1 MKSTLLGLL
10 WMGTLLAQD
19 AAGDA
24 VFRRYDRNGDGL
36 VTSAEFPLP
45 KIFAKFDRDGD
56 GVITYAEYRQV
67 SSVTTSVTT
76 SVPVDELTAL
86 KAPGP
91 LIQKPGD
98 LGIGRLVIDGTFTVL
113 GGQQRRLSSFKSHK
127 GLVVAMTS
135 STCPVSKRYLPSL
148 VALDAELQAQGL
160 ALILVN
166 PYASETSAEIQAQ
179 LQAAG
184 YRGLYV
190 HDKDSTLSRILGART
205 TTEVFLLDATRT
217 LLYRG
222 ALDDQYGTNYNRDT
236 PRQNF
241 LKDAVSDL
249 LGGRAVV
256 TAATSAPGCELD
268 LGPQTSGAPTKVT
281 YYGDVARIL
290 QQNCV
295 GCHHGGGIAP
305 FALDSLTGVKDRT
318 RVIRR
323 VVSQG
328 LMPPWFAAPEAPGKP
343 NPWAN
348 DCSLSERDKSDLIAW
363 IDSPDRPLGDP
374 AEAPRRL
381 IYPTE
386 WSIGQPDLI
395 IPLSKAY
402 DIKATGYLPYQ
413 RDVVQT
419 TLTEDR
425 WVAAFEIL
433 PSARDVV
440 HHVIVTVHEKNEKVA
455 DTESYWAAYVPG
467 NGSHVYP
474 VGFARKL
481 PAGAKINFQIHYT
494 PNGTAT
500 KERLRLGLIFAKS
513 PPKYE
518 MRTVAVPNVRLKIP
532 PGAANH
538 VETITRPIPVDL
550 PVTSLLAHMHVR
562 GKAFKFELTTPDGRT
577 ETLLDLPNY
586 DFNWQLRYDLKQPR
600 VLPRGSTVKLTAI
613 FDNSADNKS
622 NPDPTKLVRWG
633 PQTYDEMMIG
643 YFEYFVPVNR

>member
-1 MKSTLLGLL
+1 MNSSLLGLL
-10 WMGTLLAQD
+10 CAGTLLAQEP
-19 AAGDA
+19 AGDA
-24 VFRRYDRNGDGL
+24 VFRRYDRNGDGK
-36 VTSAEFPLP
+36 VTPEEFPLP
-45 KIFAKFDRDGD
+45 KIFAKFDVNHDGI
-56 GVITYAEYRQV
+56 ITLEEYRKV
-67 SSVTTSVTT
+67 AGLSSA
-76 SVPVDELTAL
+76 VPADELAAL

-98 LGIGRLVIDGTFTVL
+98 LGVGRLIPDVAFTDL
-113 GGQQRRLSSFKSHK
+113 SGQGHRLSAYKASK
-127 GLVVAMTS
+127 GLVLALTS
-135 STCPVSKRYLPSL
+135 STCPVSKRALPSL
-148 VALDAELQAQGL
+148 VALDASLQAQGL
-160 ALILVN
+160 TLILIN
-166 PYASETSAEIQAQ
+166 PYASETPADIQAQ

-184 YRGLYV
+184 YHGLYV
-190 HDKDSTLSRILGART
+190 HDKDMALCRALGART

-222 ALDDQYGTNYNRDT
+222 ALDDQYGTNYNREA
-236 PRQNF
+236 PRHTY
-241 LKDAVSDL
+241 LKDAVADFL
-249 LGGRAVV
+249 AGRAV
-256 TAATSAPGCELD
+256 TTGATSAPGCELD
-268 LGPQTSGAPTKVT
+268 LGPKPTATPTQVT
-281 YYGDVARIL
+281 YYRDVARIL

-318 RVIRR
+318 KVIRR

-348 DCSLSERDKSDLIAW
+348 DCSLSEKDKADLLAW

-374 AEAPRRL
+374 ADAPRRL
-381 IYPTE
+381 VYPTE

-402 DIKATGYLPYQ
+402 DIKATGYMPYQ

-419 TLTEDR
+419 TLTEDK
-425 WVAAFEIL
+425 WISAFEIL

-467 NGSHVYP
+467 NGSHTFP
-474 VGFARKL
+474 EGFARKL
-481 PAGAKINFQIHYT
+481 PAGAKLSFQIHYT

-500 KERLRLGLIFAKS
+500 KERLRLGLVYAKT

-518 MRTVAVPNVRLKIP
+518 MRTVAVPNVFLKIP

-538 VETITRPIPVDL
+538 VETVTRPVPVDL

-562 GKAFKFELTTPDGRT
+562 GKAFKFELTTPDGKT

-600 VLPRGSTVKLTAI
+600 VLPRGSTVKLTAV
-613 FDNSADNKS
+613 FDNSSDNKS

>member
-1 MKSTLLGLL
+1 MKSTLLVLL
-10 WMGTLLAQD
+10 LAAPLLAQEP
-19 AAGDA
+19 AGDG
-24 VFRRYDRNGDGL
+24 VFRRYDRNGDGK
-36 VTSAEFPLP
+36 VTPEEFPLP
-45 KIFAKFDRDGD
+45 KIFAKFDVNHDGI
-56 GVITYAEYRQV
+56 ITLEEYRKV
-67 SSVTTSVTT
+67 AGLSSA
-76 SVPVDELTAL
+76 VPADELAAL

-98 LGIGRLVIDGTFTVL
+98 LGVGRLIPDAAFNDL
-113 GGQQRRLSSFKSHK
+113 SGQGHRLSAYKASK
-127 GLVVAMTS
+127 GLVLALTS
-135 STCPVSKRYLPSL
+135 STCPVSKRTLPSL
-148 VALDAELQAQGL
+148 VALDASLQAQGL
-160 ALILVN
+160 QLILVN
-166 PYASETSAEIQAQ
+166 PYASETPADIQAQ
-179 LQAAG
+179 LKAAG
-184 YRGLYV
+184 YHGLYV
-190 HDKDSTLSRILGART
+190 HDKDMTLCRALGART

-222 ALDDQYGTNYNRDT
+222 ALDDQYGTNYNREAPQHT
-236 PRQNF
+236 F
-241 LKDAVSDL
+241 LKDAVADFL
-249 LGGRAVV
+249 AGRAV
-256 TAATSAPGCELD
+256 TTGATSAPGCELD
-268 LGPQTSGAPTKVT
+268 LGPKPTATPTQVT
-281 YYGDVARIL
+281 YYRDVARIL

-318 RVIRR
+318 KVIRR

-348 DCSLSERDKSDLIAW
+348 DCSLSEKDKADLLAW

-374 AEAPRRL
+374 ADAPRRL
-381 IYPTE
+381 VYPTE

-402 DIKATGYLPYQ
+402 DIKATGYMPYQ

-419 TLTEDR
+419 TLTEDK
-425 WVAAFEIL
+425 WISAFEIL

-467 NGSHVYP
+467 NGSHTFP
-474 VGFARKL
+474 EGFARKL
-481 PAGAKINFQIHYT
+481 PAGAKLSFQIHYT

-500 KERLRLGLIFAKS
+500 KERLRLGLVYAKT

-518 MRTVAVPNVRLKIP
+518 MRTVAVPNVFLKIP

-538 VETITRPIPVDL
+538 VETVTRPVPVDL
-550 PVTSLLAHMHVR
+550 LVTSLLAHMHVR
-562 GKAFKFELTTPDGRT
+562 GKAFKFELTTPDGKT

-600 VLPRGSTVKLTAI
+600 VLPRGSTVKLTAV

>member
-1 MKSTLLGLL
+1 MKSSLLGLL
-10 WMGTLLAQD
+10 CAGTLLAQEP
-19 AAGDA
+19 AGDA
-24 VFRRYDRNGDGL
+24 VFRRYDRNGDGK
-36 VTSAEFPLP
+36 VTPEEFPLP
-45 KIFAKFDRDGD
+45 KIFAKFDVNHD
-56 GVITYAEYRQV
+56 GVITLEEYRKV
-67 SSVTTSVTT
+67 AGLSSA
-76 SVPVDELTAL
+76 VPADELAAL

-98 LGIGRLVIDGTFTVL
+98 LGVGRLIPDAAFTDL
-113 GGQQRRLSSFKSHK
+113 SGQGHRLSAYKASK
-127 GLVVAMTS
+127 GLVLALTS
-135 STCPVSKRYLPSL
+135 STCPVSKRTLPSL
-148 VALDAELQAQGL
+148 LALDATLKAQGL
-160 ALILVN
+160 TLILVN
-166 PYASETSAEIQAQ
+166 PYASETPADIQAQ
-179 LQAAG
+179 LKAAG
-184 YRGLYV
+184 YHGLYV
-190 HDKDSTLSRILGART
+190 HDKDMALCRALGART

-222 ALDDQYGTNYNRDT
+222 ALDDQYGTNYNREAPQHT
-236 PRQNF
+236 Y
-241 LKDAVSDL
+241 LKDAIADFMA
-249 LGGRAVV
+249 GRAV
-256 TAATSAPGCELD
+256 TTGATSAPGCELD
-268 LGPQTSGAPTKVT
+268 LGPKPTATPTQVT
-281 YYGDVARIL
+281 YYRDVARIL

-318 RVIRR
+318 KVIRR

-348 DCSLSERDKSDLIAW
+348 DCSLSEKDKADLLAW

-374 AEAPRRL
+374 ADAPRRL
-381 IYPTE
+381 VYPTE

-402 DIKATGYLPYQ
+402 DIKATGYMPYQ

-419 TLTEDR
+419 TLTEDK
-425 WVAAFEIL
+425 WISAFEIL

-467 NGSHVYP
+467 NGSHTFP
-474 VGFARKL
+474 EGFARKL
-481 PAGAKINFQIHYT
+481 PAGAKLSFQIHYT

-500 KERLRLGLIFAKS
+500 KERLRLGLVYAKT

-518 MRTVAVPNVRLKIP
+518 MRTVAVPNIFLKIP

-538 VETITRPIPVDL
+538 VETVTRPVPVDL

-562 GKAFKFELTTPDGRT
+562 GKAFKFELTTPDGKT

-600 VLPRGSTVKLTAI
+600 VLPRGSTVKLTAV

>member
-1 MKSTLLGLL
+1 MKSSLLGLL
-10 WMGTLLAQD
+10 WVGALLAQEP
-19 AAGDA
+19 AGDA
-24 VFRRYDRNGDGL
+24 VFRRYDRNGDGK
-36 VTSAEFPLP
+36 VTPEEFPLP
-45 KIFAKFDRDGD
+45 KIFAKFDLNRD
-56 GVITYAEYRQV
+56 GVITYEEYRKA
-67 SSVTTSVTT
+67 SGLTAT
-76 SVPVDELTAL
+76 VPADELAAR

-91 LIQKPGD
+91 VIQKPGD
-98 LGIGRLVIDGTFTVL
+98 LGIGRLIPDAAGTDL
-113 GGQQRRLSSFKSHK
+113 GGQQRRLSSFKTSQ
-127 GLVVAMTS
+127 GLVLALTS

-148 VALDAELQAQGL
+148 VALDATLQAQGL
-160 ALILVN
+160 TLILVN
-166 PYASETSAEIQAQ
+166 PYASETSADIRAQ
-179 LQAAG
+179 LTAAG
-184 YRGLYV
+184 YRGIYLR
-190 HDKDSTLSRILGART
+190 DPDLSLARALGART
-205 TTEVFLLDATRT
+205 TTEVFLLDSTRT

-222 ALDDQYGTNYNRDT
+222 ALDDQYGTNYNREA
-236 PRQNF
+236 PRHPF
-241 LKDAVSDL
+241 LQDAIRDL
-249 LGGRAVV
+249 LAGRAVV

-268 LGPQTSGAPTKVT
+268 LGPQTSSAPTQVT

-295 GCHHGGGIAP
+295 ACHHGGGIAP
-305 FALDSLTGVKDRT
+305 FALDSFTGVKDRT
-318 RVIRR
+318 KVIRR
-323 VVSQG
+323 VVTQG

-348 DCSLSERDKSDLIAW
+348 DCSLSERDKADLLAW
-363 IDSPDRPLGDP
+363 IDSSDRPLGNP
-374 AEAPRRL
+374 ADAPRRL
-381 IYPTE
+381 TYPTE

-419 TLTEDR
+419 TLTEDK

-433 PSARDVV
+433 PSAREVV
-440 HHVIVTVHEKNEKVA
+440 HHVIVTMHEKNEKVA
-455 DTESYWAAYVPG
+455 DNESYWAAYVPG
-467 NGSHVYP
+467 NGSHVFP
-474 VGFARKL
+474 EGFARKL
-481 PAGAKINFQIHYT
+481 PAGAKLNFQIHYT

-500 KERLRLGLIFAKS
+500 KERLRLGLIYAKS

-518 MRTVAVPNVRLKIP
+518 MRTVAVPNILLKIP

-538 VETITRPIPVDL
+538 VETITRPVPVDL

-562 GKAFKFELTTPDGRT
+562 GKAFKFELTTPNGQT

-586 DFNWQLRYDLKQPR
+586 DFNWQLRYDFKQPR
-600 VLPRGSTVKLTAI
+600 VLPRGSTVKLTAV

>member
-1 MKSTLLGLL
+1 MKSSLLGLL
-10 WMGTLLAQD
+10 CAGSLLAQEP
-19 AAGDA
+19 AGDA
-24 VFRRYDRNGDGL
+24 VFRRYDRNGDGK
-36 VTSAEFPLP
+36 VTPEEFPLP
-45 KIFAKFDRDGD
+45 KIFAKFDVNHDGI
-56 GVITYAEYRQV
+56 ITLEEYRKV
-67 SSVTTSVTT
+67 AGLSSA
-76 SVPVDELTAL
+76 VPADELAAL

-98 LGIGRLVIDGTFTVL
+98 LGVGRLISDAAFTDL
-113 GGQQRRLSSFKSHK
+113 SGQGRRLSAYKASK
-127 GLVVAMTS
+127 GLVLALTS
-135 STCPVSKRYLPSL
+135 STCPVSKRTLPSL
-148 VALDAELQAQGL
+148 VALDASLQAQGIT
-160 ALILVN
+160 LILVN
-166 PYASETSAEIQAQ
+166 PYASETPADIQAQ
-179 LQAAG
+179 LKAAG
-184 YRGLYV
+184 YHGLYV
-190 HDKDSTLSRILGART
+190 HDKDMGLCRALGART

-222 ALDDQYGTNYNRDT
+222 ALDDQYGTNYNREAPQHT
-236 PRQNF
+236 Y
-241 LKDAVSDL
+241 LKDAVADFL
-249 LGGRAVV
+249 AGRAV
-256 TAATSAPGCELD
+256 TTGATSAPGCELD
-268 LGPQTSGAPTKVT
+268 LGPKPTATPTQVT
-281 YYGDVARIL
+281 YYRDVARIL

-318 RVIRR
+318 KVIRR

-348 DCSLSERDKSDLIAW
+348 DCSLSEKDKADLLAW

-374 AEAPRRL
+374 ADAPRRL
-381 IYPTE
+381 VYPTE

-402 DIKATGYLPYQ
+402 DIKATGYMPYQ

-419 TLTEDR
+419 TLTEDK
-425 WVAAFEIL
+425 WISAFEIL

-467 NGSHVYP
+467 NGAHTFP
-474 VGFARKL
+474 EGFARKL
-481 PAGAKINFQIHYT
+481 PAGAKLSFQIHYT

-500 KERLRLGLIFAKS
+500 KERLRLGLVYAKT

-518 MRTVAVPNVRLKIP
+518 MRTVAVPNVFLKIP

-538 VETITRPIPVDL
+538 VETVTRPVPVDL

-562 GKAFKFELTTPDGRT
+562 GKAFKFELTTPDGKT

-600 VLPRGSTVKLTAI
+600 VLPRGSTVKLTAV

-622 NPDPTKLVRWG
+622 NPDPTRLVRWG

>member
-1 MKSTLLGLL
+1 MKSSLLGLL
-10 WMGTLLAQD
+10 CAGTLLAQEP
-19 AAGDA
+19 AGDA
-24 VFRRYDRNGDGL
+24 VFRRYDRNGDGK
-36 VTSAEFPLP
+36 VTPEEFPLP
-45 KIFAKFDRDGD
+45 KIFAKFDVNHD
-56 GVITYAEYRQV
+56 GVITLEEYRKV
-67 SSVTTSVTT
+67 AGLSSA
-76 SVPVDELTAL
+76 VPADELAAL

-98 LGIGRLVIDGTFTVL
+98 LGVGRLIPDAAFTDL
-113 GGQQRRLSSFKSHK
+113 SGQGHRLSAYKASK
-127 GLVVAMTS
+127 GLVLALTS
-135 STCPVSKRYLPSL
+135 STCPVSKRTLPSL
-148 VALDAELQAQGL
+148 VALDATLKAQGL
-160 ALILVN
+160 TLILVN
-166 PYASETSAEIQAQ
+166 PYASETPADIQAQ
-179 LQAAG
+179 LKAAG
-184 YRGLYV
+184 YHGLYV
-190 HDKDSTLSRILGART
+190 HDKDMALCRALGART

-222 ALDDQYGTNYNRDT
+222 ALDDQYGTNYNREAPQHT
-236 PRQNF
+236 Y
-241 LKDAVSDL
+241 LKDAIADFMA
-249 LGGRAVV
+249 GRAV
-256 TAATSAPGCELD
+256 TTGATSAPGCELD
-268 LGPQTSGAPTKVT
+268 LGPKPTATPTQVT
-281 YYGDVARIL
+281 YYRDVARIL

-318 RVIRR
+318 KVIRR

-348 DCSLSERDKSDLIAW
+348 DCSLSEKDKADLLAW

-374 AEAPRRL
+374 ADAPRRL
-381 IYPTE
+381 VYPTE

-402 DIKATGYLPYQ
+402 DIKATGYMPYQ

-419 TLTEDR
+419 TLTEDK
-425 WVAAFEIL
+425 WISAFEIL

-467 NGSHVYP
+467 NGSHTFP
-474 VGFARKL
+474 EGFARKL
-481 PAGAKINFQIHYT
+481 PAGAKLSFQIHYT

-500 KERLRLGLIFAKS
+500 KERLRLGLVYAKT

-518 MRTVAVPNVRLKIP
+518 MRTVAVPNVFLKIP

-538 VETITRPIPVDL
+538 VETVTRPVPVDL

-562 GKAFKFELTTPDGRT
+562 GKAFKFELTTPDGKT

-600 VLPRGSTVKLTAI
+600 VLPRGSTVKLTAV

>member
-1 MKSTLLGLL
+1 MKSSLLGLL
-10 WMGTLLAQD
+10 CAGTLLAQEP
-19 AAGDA
+19 AGDA
-24 VFRRYDRNGDGL
+24 VFRRYDRNGDGK
-36 VTSAEFPLP
+36 VTPEEFPLP
-45 KIFAKFDRDGD
+45 KIFAKFDVNHDGI
-56 GVITYAEYRQV
+56 ITLEEYRKV
-67 SSVTTSVTT
+67 AGLSSA
-76 SVPVDELTAL
+76 VPADELAAL

-98 LGIGRLVIDGTFTVL
+98 LGVGRLIPDAAFTDL
-113 GGQQRRLSSFKSHK
+113 SGQGHRLSAYKASK
-127 GLVVAMTS
+127 GLVLALTS
-135 STCPVSKRYLPSL
+135 STCPVSKRTLPSL
-148 VALDAELQAQGL
+148 VALDASLQAQGL
-160 ALILVN
+160 QLILVN
-166 PYASETSAEIQAQ
+166 PYASETPADIQAQ
-179 LQAAG
+179 LKAAG
-184 YRGLYV
+184 YHGLYV
-190 HDKDSTLSRILGART
+190 HDKDMTLCRALRART

-222 ALDDQYGTNYNRDT
+222 ALDDQYGTNYNREAPQHT
-236 PRQNF
+236 Y
-241 LKDAVSDL
+241 LKDAVADFL
-249 LGGRAVV
+249 AGRAIAVG
-256 TAATSAPGCELD
+256 ATSAPGCELD
-268 LGPQTSGAPTKVT
+268 LGPKPTATPTQVT
-281 YYGDVARIL
+281 YYRDVARIL

-318 RVIRR
+318 KVIRR

-348 DCSLSERDKSDLIAW
+348 DCSLSEKDKADLLAW

-374 AEAPRRL
+374 ADAPRRL
-381 IYPTE
+381 VYPTE

-402 DIKATGYLPYQ
+402 DIKATGYMPYQ

-419 TLTEDR
+419 TLTEDK
-425 WVAAFEIL
+425 WISAFEIL

-467 NGSHVYP
+467 NGSHTFP
-474 VGFARKL
+474 EGFARKL
-481 PAGAKINFQIHYT
+481 PAGAKLSFQIHYT

-500 KERLRLGLIFAKS
+500 KERLRLGLVYAKT

-518 MRTVAVPNVRLKIP
+518 MRTVAVPNIFLKIP

-538 VETITRPIPVDL
+538 VETVTRPVPVDL

-562 GKAFKFELTTPDGRT
+562 GKAFKFELTTPDGKT

-600 VLPRGSTVKLTAI
+600 VLPRGSTVKLTAV

>member
-1 MKSTLLGLL
+1 MKSSLLGLL
-10 WMGTLLAQD
+10 CAGTLLAQEP
-19 AAGDA
+19 AGDA
-24 VFRRYDRNGDGL
+24 VFRRYDRNGDGK
-36 VTSAEFPLP
+36 VTPEEFPLP
-45 KIFAKFDRDGD
+45 KIFAKFDVNHD
-56 GVITYAEYRQV
+56 GVITLEEYRKV
-67 SSVTTSVTT
+67 AGLSSA
-76 SVPVDELTAL
+76 VPADELAAL

-98 LGIGRLVIDGTFTVL
+98 LGVGRLIPDAAFTDL
-113 GGQQRRLSSFKSHK
+113 SGQGHRLSAYKASK
-127 GLVVAMTS
+127 GLVLALTS
-135 STCPVSKRYLPSL
+135 STCPVSKRTLPSL
-148 VALDAELQAQGL
+148 VALDATLKAQGL
-160 ALILVN
+160 TLILVN
-166 PYASETSAEIQAQ
+166 PYASETPADIQAQ
-179 LQAAG
+179 LKAAG
-184 YRGLYV
+184 YHGLYV
-190 HDKDSTLSRILGART
+190 HDKDMALCRALGART

-222 ALDDQYGTNYNRDT
+222 ALDDQYGTNYNREAPQHT
-236 PRQNF
+236 Y
-241 LKDAVSDL
+241 LKDAIADFMA
-249 LGGRAVV
+249 GRAV
-256 TAATSAPGCELD
+256 TTGATSAPGCELD
-268 LGPQTSGAPTKVT
+268 LGPKPTATPTQVT
-281 YYGDVARIL
+281 YYRDVARIL

-318 RVIRR
+318 KVIRR

-348 DCSLSERDKSDLIAW
+348 DCSLSEKDKADLLAW

-374 AEAPRRL
+374 ADAPRRL
-381 IYPTE
+381 VYPTE

-402 DIKATGYLPYQ
+402 DIKATGYMPYQ

-419 TLTEDR
+419 TLTEDK
-425 WVAAFEIL
+425 WISAFEIL

-467 NGSHVYP
+467 NGSHTFP
-474 VGFARKL
+474 EGFARKL
-481 PAGAKINFQIHYT
+481 PAGAKLSFQIHYT

-500 KERLRLGLIFAKS
+500 KERLRLGLVYAKT

-518 MRTVAVPNVRLKIP
+518 MRTVAVPNIFLKIP

-538 VETITRPIPVDL
+538 VETVTRPVPVDL

-562 GKAFKFELTTPDGRT
+562 GKAFKFELTTPDGKT

-600 VLPRGSTVKLTAI
+600 VLPRGSTVKLTAV

>member
-1 MKSTLLGLL
+1 MKTSLLGLL
-10 WMGTLLAQD
+10 MASTLLAQ
-19 AAGDA
+19 APAGDA
-24 VFRRYDRNGDGL
+24 LFRRYDRNGDGT
-36 VTSAEFPLP
+36 VTPAELPIP
-45 KIFAKFDRDGD
+45 KIFEKFDVNQDG
-56 GVITYAEYRQV
+56 GITLEEYRKV
-67 SSVTTSVTT
+67 SGQGAA
-76 SVPVDELTAL
+76 VPADELAAL

-98 LGIGRLVIDGTFTVL
+98 LGVGRLIPDATFTDL
-113 GGQQRRLSSFKSHK
+113 QGQSHRLSSYKASK
-127 GLVVAMTS
+127 GVVLAMTS

-148 VALDAELQAQGL
+148 VALAPTLQAQGL
-160 ALILVN
+160 TLILVN
-166 PYASETSAEIQAQ
+166 PYASETTDAIRAQ
-179 LQAAG
+179 LKSAG

-190 HDKDSTLSRILGART
+190 QDKDLTLSRTLGART

-217 LLYRG
+217 LLYCG
-222 ALDDQYGTNYNRDT
+222 ALDDQYGTNYNRET
-236 PRQNF
+236 PRRTY
-241 LKDAVSDL
+241 LKDAIVDFVA
-249 LGGRAVV
+249 GRAVT

-268 LGPQTSGAPTKVT
+268 LGPKPTAAPTKVT

-295 GCHHGGGIAP
+295 SCHHGGGIAP
-305 FALDSLTGVKDRT
+305 FALDSLIGVKDRT
-318 RVIRR
+318 KVIRR

-348 DCSLSERDKSDLIAW
+348 DCSLSERDKTDLLAW
-363 IDSPDRPLGDP
+363 IDSSDRPLGNP
-374 AEAPRRL
+374 ADAPRRL
-381 IYPTE
+381 TYPSE

-419 TLTEDR
+419 TLTEDK
-425 WVAAFEIL
+425 WIAAFEIL
-433 PSARDVV
+433 PSAREVV

-455 DTESYWAAYVPG
+455 DHESYWAAYVPG
-467 NGSHVYP
+467 NGSYVFP

-481 PAGAKINFQIHYT
+481 PAGAKVNFQIHYT

-500 KERLRLGLIFAKS
+500 KERLRLGLVYAKS

-518 MRTVAVPNVRLKIP
+518 IRTVAVPNVFLKIP

-538 VETITRPIPVDL
+538 VETITRPVPVDL
-550 PVTSLLAHMHVR
+550 AVTSLLAHMHVR
-562 GKAFKFELTTPDGRT
+562 GKAFKFELTTPDGKT

-586 DFNWQLRYDLKQPR
+586 DFNWQLRYDFKQPR
-600 VLPRGSTVKLTAI
+600 ILPRGSTVRITAV
-613 FDNSADNKS
+613 FDNSTDNKS

-643 YFEYFVPVNR
+643 YFEYFVPINR

>member
-1 MKSTLLGLL
+1 MKTSLLGLL
-10 WMGTLLAQD
+10 WASTLLAQ
-19 AAGDA
+19 APAGDA
-24 VFRRYDRNGDGL
+24 LFRRYDRNGDGK
-36 VTSAEFPLP
+36 VTPLEFPIP
-45 KIFAKFDRDGD
+45 KVFEKFDVNQD
-56 GVITYAEYRQV
+56 GVITLEEYRKV
-67 SSVTTSVTT
+67 SGQSTA
-76 SVPVDELTAL
+76 VPADELAAL

-98 LGIGRLVIDGTFTVL
+98 LGVGRLIPDATLTDL
-113 GGQQRRLSSFKSHK
+113 QGQSHRLSSYQASK
-127 GLVVAMTS
+127 GIVLAMTS

-148 VALDAELQAQGL
+148 VSLEAQLQAQGL
-160 ALILVN
+160 TLILVN
-166 PYASETSAEIQAQ
+166 PYASETTDAIRAQ
-179 LQAAG
+179 LKSAG

-190 HDKDSTLSRILGART
+190 HDKELTLSRALGART
-205 TTEVFLLDATRT
+205 TTEVFLIDGTRT

-222 ALDDQYGTNYNRDT
+222 ALDDQYGTNYNRET
-236 PRQNF
+236 PRRTY
-241 LKDAVSDL
+241 LKDAIGDFL
-249 LGGRAVV
+249 AGRTVT

-268 LGPQTSGAPTKVT
+268 LGPKPTDAPTKVT

-295 GCHHGGGIAP
+295 SCHHGGGIAP
-305 FALDSLTGVKDRT
+305 FALDSLIGVKDRT
-318 RVIRR
+318 KVIRR

-348 DCSLSERDKSDLIAW
+348 DCSLSERDKADLLAW
-363 IDSPDRPLGDP
+363 IDSPDRPLGNP
-374 AEAPRRL
+374 ADAPRRL
-381 IYPTE
+381 TYASE

-419 TLTEDR
+419 TLTEDK

-433 PSARDVV
+433 PSAREVV

-455 DTESYWAAYVPG
+455 DHESYWAAYVPG
-467 NGSHVYP
+467 NGSYVFP
-474 VGFARKL
+474 EGFARKL
-481 PAGAKINFQIHYT
+481 PAGAKVNFQIHYT

-500 KERLRLGLIFAKS
+500 KERLRLGLIYAKS

-518 MRTVAVPNVRLKIP
+518 IRTVAVPNVFLKIP
-532 PGAANH
+532 PGAPHH
-538 VETITRPIPVDL
+538 VETITRPVPVDL
-550 PVTSLLAHMHVR
+550 AVTSLLAHMHVR
-562 GKAFKFELTTPDGRT
+562 GKAFKFELTTPDGKT

-586 DFNWQLRYDLKQPR
+586 DFNWQLRYELKQPR
-600 VLPRGSTVKLTAI
+600 VLPRGSTVKLTAV

>member
-1 MKSTLLGLL
+1 VKSSLLGLL
-10 WMGTLLAQD
+10 CAGTLLAQEP
-19 AAGDA
+19 AGDA
-24 VFRRYDRNGDGL
+24 VFRRYDRNGDGK
-36 VTSAEFPLP
+36 VTPEEFPLP
-45 KIFAKFDRDGD
+45 KIFAKFDVNHD
-56 GVITYAEYRQV
+56 GVITLEEYRKV
-67 SSVTTSVTT
+67 SGLSSA
-76 SVPVDELTAL
+76 VPADELAAL
-86 KAPGP
+86 KASGP

-98 LGIGRLVIDGTFTVL
+98 LGVGRLIPDAAFTDL
-113 GGQQRRLSSFKSHK
+113 SGQGHRLSAYKASK
-127 GLVVAMTS
+127 GLVLALTS
-135 STCPVSKRYLPSL
+135 STCPVSKRILPSL
-148 VALDAELQAQGL
+148 VALDASLQAQGL
-160 ALILVN
+160 TLILIN
-166 PYASETSAEIQAQ
+166 PYASETPADIRAQ

-184 YRGLYV
+184 YHGLYV
-190 HDKDSTLSRILGART
+190 HDKDMALCRALGART
-205 TTEVFLLDATRT
+205 TTEAFLLDATRT

-222 ALDDQYGTNYNRDT
+222 ALDDQYGTNYNREAPQHT
-236 PRQNF
+236 Y
-241 LKDAVSDL
+241 LKDAVADFL
-249 LGGRAVV
+249 AGRAIAVG
-256 TAATSAPGCELD
+256 ATSAPGCELD
-268 LGPQTSGAPTKVT
+268 LGPKPTATPTQVT
-281 YYGDVARIL
+281 YYRDVARIL

-318 RVIRR
+318 KVIRR

-348 DCSLSERDKSDLIAW
+348 DCSLSENDKADLLAW
-363 IDSPDRPLGDP
+363 IVSPDRPLGDP
-374 AEAPRRL
+374 ADAPRRL
-381 IYPTE
+381 VYPTE

-402 DIKATGYLPYQ
+402 DIKATGYMPYQ

-419 TLTEDR
+419 TLTEDK
-425 WVAAFEIL
+425 WISAFEIL
-433 PSARDVV
+433 PSSRDVV
-440 HHVIVTVHEKNEKVA
+440 HHVIVTVHEKNEKIA

-467 NGSHVYP
+467 NGSHTFP
-474 VGFARKL
+474 EGFARKL
-481 PAGAKINFQIHYT
+481 PAGAKLSFQIHYT

-500 KERLRLGLIFAKS
+500 KERLRLGLVYAKT

-518 MRTVAVPNVRLKIP
+518 MRTVAVPNVFLKIP

-538 VETITRPIPVDL
+538 VETVTRPVPVDL

-562 GKAFKFELTTPDGRT
+562 GKAFKFELTTPDGKT

-600 VLPRGSTVKLTAI
+600 VLPRGSTVKLTAV

>member
-1 MKSTLLGLL
+1 MKSSLLGLL
-10 WMGTLLAQD
+10 CAGTLLAQEP
-19 AAGDA
+19 AGDA
-24 VFRRYDRNGDGL
+24 VFRRYDRNGDGK
-36 VTSAEFPLP
+36 VTPEEFPLP
-45 KIFAKFDRDGD
+45 KIFAKFDVNHDGI
-56 GVITYAEYRQV
+56 ITLEEYRKV
-67 SSVTTSVTT
+67 AGLSSA
-76 SVPVDELTAL
+76 VPADELAAL

-98 LGIGRLVIDGTFTVL
+98 LGVGRLIPDAAFTDL
-113 GGQQRRLSSFKSHK
+113 SGQGHRLSAYKASK
-127 GLVVAMTS
+127 GLVLALTS
-135 STCPVSKRYLPSL
+135 STCPVSKRTLPSL
-148 VALDAELQAQGL
+148 VALDASMQAQGL
-160 ALILVN
+160 TLILVN
-166 PYASETSAEIQAQ
+166 PYASETPADIQAQ
-179 LQAAG
+179 LKAAG
-184 YRGLYV
+184 YHGLYV
-190 HDKDSTLSRILGART
+190 HDKDMTLCRALGART

-222 ALDDQYGTNYNRDT
+222 ALDDQYGTNYNREAPQHT
-236 PRQNF
+236 F
-241 LKDAVSDL
+241 LKDAVADFL
-249 LGGRAVV
+249 AGRAV
-256 TAATSAPGCELD
+256 TTGATSAPGCELD
-268 LGPQTSGAPTKVT
+268 LGPKLTATPTQVT
-281 YYGDVARIL
+281 YYRDVARIL

-318 RVIRR
+318 KVIRR

-348 DCSLSERDKSDLIAW
+348 DCSLSEKDKADLLAW

-374 AEAPRRL
+374 ADAPRRL
-381 IYPTE
+381 VYPTE

-402 DIKATGYLPYQ
+402 DIKATGYMPYQ

-419 TLTEDR
+419 TLTEDK
-425 WVAAFEIL
+425 WISAFEIL

-467 NGSHVYP
+467 NGSHTFP
-474 VGFARKL
+474 EGFARKL
-481 PAGAKINFQIHYT
+481 PAGAKLSFQIHYT

-500 KERLRLGLIFAKS
+500 KERLRLGLVYAKT
-513 PPKYE
+513 PPRYE
-518 MRTVAVPNVRLKIP
+518 MRTVAVPNIFLKIP

-538 VETITRPIPVDL
+538 VETVTRPVPVDL

-562 GKAFKFELTTPDGRT
+562 GKAFKFELTTPDGKT

-600 VLPRGSTVKLTAI
+600 VLPRGSTVKLTAV

>member
-1 MKSTLLGLL
+1 MKSSLLGLL
-10 WMGTLLAQD
+10 CAGTLLAQEP
-19 AAGDA
+19 AGDA
-24 VFRRYDRNGDGL
+24 VFRRYDRNGDGK
-36 VTSAEFPLP
+36 VTPEEFPLP
-45 KIFAKFDRDGD
+45 KIFAKFDVNHDGI
-56 GVITYAEYRQV
+56 ITLEEYRKV
-67 SSVTTSVTT
+67 AGLSSA
-76 SVPVDELTAL
+76 VPADELAAL

-98 LGIGRLVIDGTFTVL
+98 LGVGRLIPDAAFTDL
-113 GGQQRRLSSFKSHK
+113 SGQGHRLSAYKASK
-127 GLVVAMTS
+127 GLVLALTS
-135 STCPVSKRYLPSL
+135 STCPVSKRTLPSL
-148 VALDAELQAQGL
+148 VALDASMQAQGL
-160 ALILVN
+160 TLILVN
-166 PYASETSAEIQAQ
+166 PYASETPADIQAQ
-179 LQAAG
+179 LKAAG
-184 YRGLYV
+184 YHGLYV
-190 HDKDSTLSRILGART
+190 HDKDMTLCRALGART

-222 ALDDQYGTNYNRDT
+222 ALDDQYGTNYNREAPQHT
-236 PRQNF
+236 F
-241 LKDAVSDL
+241 LKDAVADFL
-249 LGGRAVV
+249 AGRAV
-256 TAATSAPGCELD
+256 TTGATSAPGCELD
-268 LGPQTSGAPTKVT
+268 LGPKPTATPTQVT
-281 YYGDVARIL
+281 YYRDVARIL

-318 RVIRR
+318 KVIRR

-348 DCSLSERDKSDLIAW
+348 DCSLSEKDKADLLAW

-374 AEAPRRL
+374 ADAPRRL
-381 IYPTE
+381 VYPTE

-402 DIKATGYLPYQ
+402 DIKATGYMPYQ

-419 TLTEDR
+419 TLTEDK
-425 WVAAFEIL
+425 WISAFEIL

-467 NGSHVYP
+467 NGSHTFP
-474 VGFARKL
+474 EGFARKL
-481 PAGAKINFQIHYT
+481 PAGAKLSFQIHYT

-500 KERLRLGLIFAKS
+500 KERLRLGLVYAKT
-513 PPKYE
+513 PPRYE
-518 MRTVAVPNVRLKIP
+518 MRTVAVPNIFLKIP

-538 VETITRPIPVDL
+538 VETVTRPVPVDL

-562 GKAFKFELTTPDGRT
+562 GKAFKFELTTPDGKT

-600 VLPRGSTVKLTAI
+600 VLPRGSTVKLTAV

>member
-1 MKSTLLGLL
+1 MKSSLLGLL
-10 WMGTLLAQD
+10 CAGTLLAQEP
-19 AAGDA
+19 AGDA
-24 VFRRYDRNGDGL
+24 VFRRYDRNGDGK
-36 VTSAEFPLP
+36 VTPEEFPLP
-45 KIFAKFDRDGD
+45 KIFAKFDVNHD
-56 GVITYAEYRQV
+56 GVITLEEYRKV
-67 SSVTTSVTT
+67 AGLSSA
-76 SVPVDELTAL
+76 VPADELAAL

-98 LGIGRLVIDGTFTVL
+98 LGVGRLIPDAAFTDL
-113 GGQQRRLSSFKSHK
+113 SGQGHRLSAYKASK
-127 GLVVAMTS
+127 GLVLALTS
-135 STCPVSKRYLPSL
+135 STCPVSKRTLPSL
-148 VALDAELQAQGL
+148 VALDATLKAQGL
-160 ALILVN
+160 TLILVN
-166 PYASETSAEIQAQ
+166 PYASETPADIQAQ
-179 LQAAG
+179 LKAAG
-184 YRGLYV
+184 YHGLYV
-190 HDKDSTLSRILGART
+190 HDKDMALCRALGART

-222 ALDDQYGTNYNRDT
+222 ALDDQYGTNYNREAPQHT
-236 PRQNF
+236 Y
-241 LKDAVSDL
+241 LKDAIADFMA
-249 LGGRAVV
+249 GRAV
-256 TAATSAPGCELD
+256 TTGATSAPGCELD
-268 LGPQTSGAPTKVT
+268 LGPKPSATPTQVT
-281 YYGDVARIL
+281 YYRDVARIL

-318 RVIRR
+318 KVIRR

-348 DCSLSERDKSDLIAW
+348 DCSLSEKDKADLLAW

-374 AEAPRRL
+374 ADAPRRL
-381 IYPTE
+381 VYPTE

-402 DIKATGYLPYQ
+402 DIKATGFMPYQ

-419 TLTEDR
+419 TLTEDK
-425 WVAAFEIL
+425 WISAFEIL

-467 NGSHVYP
+467 NGSHTFP
-474 VGFARKL
+474 EGFARKL
-481 PAGAKINFQIHYT
+481 PAGAKLSFQIHYT

-500 KERLRLGLIFAKS
+500 KERLRLGLVYAKT

-518 MRTVAVPNVRLKIP
+518 MRTVAVPNIFLKIP

-538 VETITRPIPVDL
+538 VETVTRPVPVDL

-562 GKAFKFELTTPDGRT
+562 GKAFKFELTTPDGKT

-600 VLPRGSTVKLTAI
+600 VLPRGSTVKLTAV

>member
-1 MKSTLLGLL
+1 MKSSLLGLL
-10 WMGTLLAQD
+10 CAGTLLAQEP
-19 AAGDA
+19 AGDA
-24 VFRRYDRNGDGL
+24 VFRRYDRNGDGK
-36 VTSAEFPLP
+36 VTPEEFPLP
-45 KIFAKFDRDGD
+45 KIFAKFDVNHD
-56 GVITYAEYRQV
+56 GVITLEEYRKV
-67 SSVTTSVTT
+67 AGLSSA
-76 SVPVDELTAL
+76 VPADELAAL

-98 LGIGRLVIDGTFTVL
+98 LGVGRLIPDAAFNDL
-113 GGQQRRLSSFKSHK
+113 SGQGRRLSAYKVSK
-127 GLVVAMTS
+127 GLVLALTS
-135 STCPVSKRYLPSL
+135 STCPVSKRTLPSL
-148 VALDAELQAQGL
+148 VALDASLQAQGL
-160 ALILVN
+160 TLILVN
-166 PYASETSAEIQAQ
+166 PYASETPADIQAQ
-179 LQAAG
+179 LKAAG
-184 YRGLYV
+184 YHGLYV
-190 HDKDSTLSRILGART
+190 HDKDMTLCRALGART

-222 ALDDQYGTNYNRDT
+222 ALDDQYGTNYNREAPQHT
-236 PRQNF
+236 Y
-241 LKDAVSDL
+241 LKDAVADFL
-249 LGGRAVV
+249 AGRAV
-256 TAATSAPGCELD
+256 TTGATSAPGCELD
-268 LGPQTSGAPTKVT
+268 LGPKPTATPTQVT
-281 YYGDVARIL
+281 YYRDVARIL

-318 RVIRR
+318 KVIRR

-348 DCSLSERDKSDLIAW
+348 DCSLSEKDKADLLAW

-374 AEAPRRL
+374 ADAPRRL
-381 IYPTE
+381 VYPTE

-402 DIKATGYLPYQ
+402 DIKATGYMPYQ

-419 TLTEDR
+419 TLTEDK
-425 WVAAFEIL
+425 WISAFEIL
-433 PSARDVV
+433 PAARDVV

-467 NGSHVYP
+467 NGSHTFP
-474 VGFARKL
+474 EGFARKL
-481 PAGAKINFQIHYT
+481 PAGAKLSFQIHYT

-500 KERLRLGLIFAKS
+500 KERLRLGLVYAKT

-518 MRTVAVPNVRLKIP
+518 MRTVAVPNVFLKIP

-538 VETITRPIPVDL
+538 VETVTRPVPVDL

-562 GKAFKFELTTPDGRT
+562 GKAFKFELTTPDGKT

-600 VLPRGSTVKLTAI
+600 VLPRGSTVKLTAV

>member
-1 MKSTLLGLL
+1 MKSSLLGLL
-10 WMGTLLAQD
+10 CAGTLLAQEP
-19 AAGDA
+19 AGDA
-24 VFRRYDRNGDGL
+24 VFRRYDRNGDGK
-36 VTSAEFPLP
+36 VTPEEFPLP
-45 KIFAKFDRDGD
+45 KIFAKFDVNHD
-56 GVITYAEYRQV
+56 GVITLEEYRKV
-67 SSVTTSVTT
+67 AGLSSA
-76 SVPVDELTAL
+76 VPADELAAL

-98 LGIGRLVIDGTFTVL
+98 LGVGRLIPDAAFTDL
-113 GGQQRRLSSFKSHK
+113 SGQGHRLSAYKASK
-127 GLVVAMTS
+127 GLVLALTS
-135 STCPVSKRYLPSL
+135 STCPVSKRTLPSL
-148 VALDAELQAQGL
+148 VALDATLKAQGL
-160 ALILVN
+160 TLILVN
-166 PYASETSAEIQAQ
+166 PYASETPADIQAQ
-179 LQAAG
+179 LKAAG
-184 YRGLYV
+184 YHGLYV
-190 HDKDSTLSRILGART
+190 HDKDMALCRALGART

-222 ALDDQYGTNYNRDT
+222 ALDDQYGTNYNREA
-236 PRQNF
+236 PRHTY
-241 LKDAVSDL
+241 LKDAVADFL
-249 LGGRAVV
+249 AGRAV
-256 TAATSAPGCELD
+256 TTGATSAPGCELD
-268 LGPQTSGAPTKVT
+268 LGPKPTATPTQVT
-281 YYGDVARIL
+281 YYRDVARIL

-318 RVIRR
+318 KVIRR

-348 DCSLSERDKSDLIAW
+348 DCSLSEKDKADLLAW

-374 AEAPRRL
+374 ADAPRRL
-381 IYPTE
+381 VYPTE

-402 DIKATGYLPYQ
+402 DIKATGYMPYQ

-419 TLTEDR
+419 TLTEDK
-425 WVAAFEIL
+425 WISAFEIL

-467 NGSHVYP
+467 NGSHTFP
-474 VGFARKL
+474 EGFARKL
-481 PAGAKINFQIHYT
+481 PAGAKLSFQIHYT

-500 KERLRLGLIFAKS
+500 KERLRLGLVYAKT

-518 MRTVAVPNVRLKIP
+518 MRTVAVPNIFLKIP

-538 VETITRPIPVDL
+538 VETVTRPVPVDL

-562 GKAFKFELTTPDGRT
+562 GKAFKFELTTPDGKT

-600 VLPRGSTVKLTAI
+600 VLPRGSTVKLTAV